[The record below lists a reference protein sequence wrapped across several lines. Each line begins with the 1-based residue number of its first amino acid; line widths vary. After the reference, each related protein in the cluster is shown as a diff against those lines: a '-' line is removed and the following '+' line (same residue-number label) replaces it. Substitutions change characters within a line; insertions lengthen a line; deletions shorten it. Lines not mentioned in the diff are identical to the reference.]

1 MSNEKKIAV
10 FPGSFDPITRG
21 HESII
26 KRCLPLFDEIIVGI
40 GYNSNKHYFFSQDRR
55 EHFIQQTFQGESKIK
70 VNRYSGLTVDFCKE
84 VGAKYILRGLRT
96 SADFEF
102 ERAIAQMN
110 RDLAPEIETVF
121 IVSDPALSHISST
134 IVRDI
139 LLYQGNVS
147 KFVPESVK
155 L

>member
-1 MSNEKKIAV
+1 MPNIAV
-10 FPGSFDPITRG
+10 FPGSFDPITKG

-26 KRCLPLFDEIIVGI
+26 RRTVDLFDEIIVGI
-40 GYNSNKHYFFSQDRR
+40 GYNSNKHYFFSQERR
-55 EHFIQQTFQGESKIK
+55 EHFIKQTFSDLSKVK
-70 VNRYSGLTVDFCKE
+70 VMRYSGLTVNFCKE
-84 VGAKYILRGLRT
+84 VNANFILRGLRT

-110 RDLAPEIETVF
+110 KKMNPEVDTIF
-121 IVSDPALSHISST
+121 IVSDPELSHISST

-139 LLYQGNVS
+139 LLYQGDVS
-147 KFVPESVK
+147 SFVPEVIK

>member
-1 MSNEKKIAV
+1 MSAKRIAV
-10 FPGSFDPITRG
+10 FPGSFDPITLG

-26 KRCLPLFDEIIVGI
+26 RRCVPLFDEIVVGI
-40 GYNSNKHYFFSQDRR
+40 GYNSNKNYYFSQDRR
-55 EHFIQQTFQGESKIK
+55 EHFIVRTFEDEPK
-70 VNRYSGLTVDFCKE
+70 VKVQRYNGLTVDFCKE
-84 VGAKYILRGLRT
+84 IGAAFILRGLRT

-110 RDLAPEIETVF
+110 QSMAPGLETIFV
-121 IVSDPALSHISST
+121 VSDPALSHISST

-139 LLYQGNVS
+139 LYYQGDIS
-147 KFVPESVK
+147 KFVPKAVH